1 MAEEKPFFDTAQQID
16 KNQIE
21 EYLKKILPKEPID
34 QDIDQINSE
43 LNYKKRNENIDKK
56 KVYNLTSAAKFVSPL
71 FGPLIR
77 GAEQQE
83 ILAEKVK
90 QQRGEEVNI
99 EDRII
104 VPKTKEDEIDFF
116 QDIEKG
122 AAGGS
127 AKAVSSILGWIT
139 LIPDYTLD
147 TTLTSK
153 LDSATRKFVYDH
165 GNPET
170 FAGKVTEII
179 SQYALPSTV
188 ALKIIQNVN
197 ALNKLG
203 ATARPFL
210 AYKYGETGVKIA
222 KYSGQ
227 GALALGAADLIAS
240 DPGRETLVFD
250 KVSEEG
256 KTGSDLAVARFINKL
271 RFGAEGTL
279 IGAAIPL
286 AGKPL
291 KDITVGALG
300 ITAKAVGAAAKVGDV
315 VLTNVSNILAKDP
328 YVIPSIAKG
337 ISKTADIVGELGTRI
352 VLPVFSGGKVS
363 PLVKGLPE
371 FSEWRKYSVQDINP
385 LKAALSKIDNKLAP
399 FRSLNKFTPE
409 AGKISEDAQLFLKEK
424 QTTINRFLENIERK
438 SYDLA
443 KSFESQYNTAKVSPA
458 SQDKY
463 LEDVLDY
470 VQGKIKIDSVQKE
483 LRLSAKLLSD
493 EILSTKKI
501 FTNLL
506 PEKDIKDIILKDL
519 RGYIKKSFGV
529 ITNPNYSVDPN
540 SKIFTD
546 AVGFVKKI
554 INKDRDLVSQAINR
568 FSNLTKDQAR
578 TEYAKELVFNILR
591 TGKVNSNDPMKALT
605 KIGKQININK
615 IINTGEE
622 LPSVIRKLLGEEKNL
637 RASVVNT
644 ISEMYTNVA
653 NKQMMD
659 QLADILV
666 QQGYLYKNASA
677 AKINGIFNPIKVSGN
692 GARKIEGI
700 GLLNTK
706 MNDLYGASDVVESL
720 INFKGPMDFI
730 IQSGVNNRIL
740 SIIPNLY
747 KGALKYFQGVQFGK
761 TVLSPET
768 TALNYAS
775 STFFLLPRGLI
786 GGRASLTESFK
797 MVVDDIFKNG
807 KTTAE
812 KEAKLLENIRE
823 GIRYGALDE
832 NVIVQQM
839 NQTLKYLK
847 EGKIANQEKILNFLE
862 KNPKLEFFKKT
873 YQGGDNIF
881 HWYGYNWYKS
891 WFSDF
896 VKKDINKVKEWYRT
910 VANSDFVEKN
920 LDGSKKTVDEAIKEM
935 SGWMVR
941 NTMPTYS
948 KASEAIQALKK
959 LPLGNFISFQAE
971 MLRTGFD
978 TMAISMREIASKD
991 PTLRSMGLR
1000 SLFGMYTAF
1009 GGLAYGAKKTY
1020 NAITGFT
1027 DEQIDAYRNNFAAS
1041 FQKNHDLI
1049 PITKMNDEGVFKIID
1064 LSNFNPYS
1072 ALQKPLVA
1080 AFNKAKEANLTNKG
1094 IFDSLMS
1101 VAFGGKNS
1109 VTGELFSSFIS
1120 TPIGAEKLLE
1130 ALEGRTVRGKIIWS
1144 ELDDFGDAFLKGF
1157 THVAKGIE
1165 PGFITTGRKLYYATT
1180 GEISPE
1186 GQSYDF
1192 TDVVLGISTGIKPQE
1207 VDLKKIMNFEINK
1220 YQSIPRKAFE
1230 GTSLYERDVKGKDV
1244 VEEFINIQR
1253 KAFYENKKFYEKIK
1267 AFEQLNMDAYDIKR
1281 SLRQEKESFSKT
1293 SNIVN
1298 GTFTPLDYSKEK
1310 FKKKIGAVEREYSKR
1325 GSVKDIMD
1333 EEYSLFPK
1341 YELDDIIFDLKGAD
1355 LNDIFPYDKKIEQP
1369 ITPTVPG
1376 PGISS
1381 LPQQSNIQTPPL
1393 PTTPQ
1398 PVATSNITS
1407 QINPTTKLTSVE
1419 SALLSP
1425 TEQAIRQTQRS
1436 WKEL

>member
-1 MAEEKPFFDTAQQID
+1 VAEEKPFFDIPQQIE
-16 KNQIE
+16 KNQIQ
-21 EYLKKILPKEPID
+21 EYLKKIFTKESID
-34 QDIDQINSE
+34 QDIDGINSE
-43 LNYKKRNENIDKK
+43 LNYKKQNENIDKK
-56 KVYNLTSAAKFVSPL
+56 KVYDPISAAKFISPL

-104 VPKTKEDEIDFF
+104 APKTKEDEIDFF

-122 AAGGS
+122 AVGGS
-127 AKAVSSILGWIT
+127 AKAVSSVTGWVT
-139 LIPDYTLD
+139 AGVDFAFD
-147 TTLTSK
+147 TSFTNK
-153 LDSATRKFVYDH
+153 LDSITRKFLNDH

-170 FAGKVTEII
+170 FVGNVTEIVT
-179 SQYALPSTV
+179 QYALPSTI
-188 ALKIIQNVN
+188 AFKMIQNAS

-240 DPGRETLVFD
+240 DPGRETLIFD
-250 KVSEEG
+250 KINEEG
-256 KTGSDLAVARFINKL
+256 KTGRDLAIARLSNKI
-271 RFGAEGTL
+271 RFGAEGAL

-300 ITAKAVGAAAKVGDV
+300 ITAKSIGAAAKVGDV
-315 VLTNVSNILAKDP
+315 VLTNITNVLAKDP

-337 ISKTADIVGELGTRI
+337 VSKTADIVGELGTRI
-352 VLPVFSGGKVS
+352 ILPIASVGKVS
-363 PLVKGLPE
+363 PLVKGLPK

-385 LKAALSKIDNKLAP
+385 LKAALAKIDNKLAP

-443 KSFESQYNTAKVSPA
+443 KSFESQYNKAKVSPA

-463 LEDVLDY
+463 LEDILDY

-501 FTNLL
+501 FADLL

-529 ITNPNYSVDPN
+529 ITNPNYSVDSN

-554 INKDRDLVSQAINR
+554 INKDRDLVSQSINR

-605 KIGKQININK
+605 EIGKQININK

-644 ISEMYTNVA
+644 VSDMYTNIA

-659 QLADILV
+659 QLSDILV

-700 GLLNTK
+700 GLLKTK
-706 MNDLYGASDVVESL
+706 MDDLYGAGDVVESL

-730 IQSGVNNRIL
+730 IQSGINNRIL

-797 MVVDDIFKNG
+797 MVVDDIFKSG

-847 EGKIANQEKILNFLE
+847 EGKIANQEKLLNFLE
-862 KNPKLEFFKKT
+862 KNPGLEFFKKT

-910 VANSDFVEKN
+910 VANSDFVERN

-1027 DEQIDAYRNNFAAS
+1027 DEQMDSYKNNFAAS

-1049 PITKMNDEGVFKIID
+1049 PITKMNDEGIFKIID

-1072 ALQKPLVA
+1072 ALQKPIVA
-1080 AFNKAKEANLTNKG
+1080 AINKSKEANLTNKG

-1130 ALEGRTVRGKIIWS
+1130 ALEGRTVRGKIIWN
-1144 ELDDFGDAFLKGF
+1144 ELDGFGDAFLKGF
-1157 THVAKGIE
+1157 AHVATGIE
-1165 PGFITTGRKLYYATT
+1165 PGFITTSRKLYYATT
-1180 GEISPE
+1180 GEISPQ

-1192 TDVVLGISTGIKPQE
+1192 TDVVLGVSTGIKPQE
-1207 VDLKKIMNFEINK
+1207 VDLKKLMGFAINNYK
-1220 YQSIPRKAFE
+1220 SIQSKSLE
-1230 GTSLYERDVKGKDV
+1230 GTKLYDKDV
-1244 VEEFINIQR
+1244 GGEDAKQEFINAQR
-1253 KAFYENKKFYEKIK
+1253 KAFYEKKKFYQKIK
-1267 AFEQLNMDAYDIKR
+1267 AYENLKMDLGDVED
-1281 SLRQEKESFSKT
+1281 SLRRSKESRSKI
-1293 SNIVN
+1293 SEIMD
-1298 GTFTPLDYSKEK
+1298 GSFTPLNYSKEK
-1310 FKKKIGAVEREYSKR
+1310 FQKKIDAIQRELDKR
-1325 GSVKDIMD
+1325 GLGNKKSINED
-1333 EEYSLFPK
+1333 YFFPQS
-1341 YELDDIIFDLKGAD
+1341 ELDDIISELEGAD
-1355 LNDIFPYDKKIEQP
+1355 LNDIFPYDKKIQKP
-1369 ITPTVPG
+1369 VTPVIPK
-1376 PGISS
+1376 PVSS
-1381 LPQQSNIQTPPL
+1381 LPQQKIQTPPL

-1398 PVATSNITS
+1398 PVATSNITP
-1407 QINPTTKLTSVE
+1407 QVNPTTKLTSVE

-1436 WKEL
+1436 

>member
-1 MAEEKPFFDTAQQID
+1 MAEEKPFFDIPQQIE
-16 KNQIE
+16 KNQIQ
-21 EYLKKILPKEPID
+21 EYLKKIFTKESID
-34 QDIDQINSE
+34 QDIDGINSE
-43 LNYKKRNENIDKK
+43 LNYKKQNENIDKK
-56 KVYNLTSAAKFVSPL
+56 KVYDPISAAKFISPL

-104 VPKTKEDEIDFF
+104 APKTKEDEIDFF

-122 AAGGS
+122 AVGGS
-127 AKAVSSILGWIT
+127 AKAVSSVTGWVT
-139 LIPDYTLD
+139 AGVDFAFD
-147 TTLTSK
+147 TSFTNK
-153 LDSATRKFVYDH
+153 LDSITRKFLNDH

-170 FAGKVTEII
+170 FVGNVTEIVT
-179 SQYALPSTV
+179 QYALPSTI
-188 ALKIIQNVN
+188 AFKMIQNAS

-240 DPGRETLVFD
+240 DPGRETLIFD
-250 KVSEEG
+250 KINEEG
-256 KTGSDLAVARFINKL
+256 KTGRDLAIARLSNKI
-271 RFGAEGTL
+271 RFGAEGAL

-300 ITAKAVGAAAKVGDV
+300 ITAKSIGAAAKVGDV
-315 VLTNVSNILAKDP
+315 VLTNITNVLAKDP

-337 ISKTADIVGELGTRI
+337 VSKTADIVGELGTRI
-352 VLPVFSGGKVS
+352 ILPIASVGKVS
-363 PLVKGLPE
+363 PLVKGLPK

-385 LKAALSKIDNKLAP
+385 LKAALAKIDNKLAP

-443 KSFESQYNTAKVSPA
+443 KSFESQYNKAKVSPA

-463 LEDVLDY
+463 LEDILDY

-501 FTNLL
+501 FADLL

-529 ITNPNYSVDPN
+529 ITNPNYSVDSN

-554 INKDRDLVSQAINR
+554 INKDRDLVSQSINR

-578 TEYAKELVFNILR
+578 TEFAKELVFNILR

-605 KIGKQININK
+605 EIGKQININK

-644 ISEMYTNVA
+644 VSDMYTNIA

-659 QLADILV
+659 QLSDILV

-700 GLLNTK
+700 GLLKTK
-706 MNDLYGASDVVESL
+706 MDDLYGAGDVVESL

-730 IQSGVNNRIL
+730 IQSGINNRIL

-797 MVVDDIFKNG
+797 MVVDDIFKSG

-847 EGKIANQEKILNFLE
+847 EGKIANQEKLLNFLE
-862 KNPKLEFFKKT
+862 KNPGLEFFKKT

-910 VANSDFVEKN
+910 VANSDFVERN

-1027 DEQIDAYRNNFAAS
+1027 DEQMDSYKNNFAAS

-1049 PITKMNDEGVFKIID
+1049 PITKMNDEGIFKIID

-1072 ALQKPLVA
+1072 ALQKPIVA
-1080 AFNKAKEANLTNKG
+1080 AINKSKEANLTNKG

-1130 ALEGRTVRGKIIWS
+1130 ALEGRTVRGKIIWN
-1144 ELDDFGDAFLKGF
+1144 ELDGFGDAFLKGF
-1157 THVAKGIE
+1157 AHVATGIE
-1165 PGFITTGRKLYYATT
+1165 PGFITTSRKLYYATT
-1180 GEISPE
+1180 GEISPQ

-1192 TDVVLGISTGIKPQE
+1192 TDVVLGVSTGIKPQE
-1207 VDLKKIMNFEINK
+1207 VDLKKLMGFAINNYK
-1220 YQSIPRKAFE
+1220 SIQSKSLE
-1230 GTSLYERDVKGKDV
+1230 GTKLYDKDV
-1244 VEEFINIQR
+1244 GGEDAKQEFINAQR
-1253 KAFYENKKFYEKIK
+1253 KAFYEKKKFYQKIK
-1267 AFEQLNMDAYDIKR
+1267 AYENLKMDLGDVED
-1281 SLRQEKESFSKT
+1281 SLRRSKESRSKI
-1293 SNIVN
+1293 SEIMD
-1298 GTFTPLDYSKEK
+1298 GSFTPLNYSKEK
-1310 FKKKIGAVEREYSKR
+1310 FQKKIDAIQRELDKR
-1325 GSVKDIMD
+1325 GLGNKKSINED
-1333 EEYSLFPK
+1333 YFFPQS
-1341 YELDDIIFDLKGAD
+1341 ELDDIISELEGAD
-1355 LNDIFPYDKKIEQP
+1355 LNDIFPYDKKIQKP
-1369 ITPTVPG
+1369 VTPVIPK
-1376 PGISS
+1376 PVSS
-1381 LPQQSNIQTPPL
+1381 LPQQKIQTPPL

-1398 PVATSNITS
+1398 PVATSNITP
-1407 QINPTTKLTSVE
+1407 QVNPTTKLTSVE

-1436 WKEL
+1436 

>member
-1 MAEEKPFFDTAQQID
+1 MAEEKPFFDTTQQID
-16 KNQIE
+16 RNQIE

-43 LNYKKRNENIDKK
+43 LNYKKNNENIDKK

-90 QQRGEEVNI
+90 QQRGEEVSI

-104 VPKTKEDEIDFF
+104 APKIKKDEIDFF

-122 AAGGS
+122 AVGGS
-127 AKAVSSILGWIT
+127 AKAVSSVIGWVT
-139 LIPDYTLD
+139 AGVDLSGYTNF
-147 TTLTSK
+147 TNK
-153 LDSATRKFVYDH
+153 LDSITRKFLNDH

-170 FAGKVTEII
+170 FAGNVTELVT
-179 SQYALPSTV
+179 QYALPSTI
-188 ALKIIQNVN
+188 AFKMIQNAS

-240 DPGRETLVFD
+240 DPGRETLIFD
-250 KVSEEG
+250 KINEEG
-256 KTGSDLAVARFINKL
+256 KTGRDLAIARLYNKVK
-271 RFGAEGTL
+271 FGAEGSL

-291 KDITVGALG
+291 KDITVGAFG
-300 ITAKAVGAAAKVGDV
+300 VTAKAVGAAAKVGDV
-315 VLTNVSNILAKDP
+315 VITNVSNIAAKDP

-352 VLPVFSGGKVS
+352 LLPAFSGGKVS
-363 PLVKGLPE
+363 PFVKGLPE

-385 LKAALSKIDNKLAP
+385 LKVALSKIDSKLSAP

-470 VQGKIKIDSVQKE
+470 IQGKIKIDSLPKE
-483 LRLSAKLLSD
+483 LRFYSKLLND
-493 EILSTKKI
+493 ELLSTKKI
-501 FTNLL
+501 FSDLL
-506 PEKDIKDIILKDL
+506 PEKEIKDIILKDL

-529 ITNPNYSVDPN
+529 ITNPNYSVDSN

-554 INKDRDLVSQAINR
+554 INKDRDRVSEAINR

-578 TEYAKELVFNILR
+578 TEYAKELVLNILR
-591 TGKVNSNDPMKALT
+591 TGKINSNDPIKAL
-605 KIGKQININK
+605 KEIGKQINFDK

-622 LPSVIRKLLGEEKNL
+622 LPSVIKKLLGEEKNL

-644 ISEMYTNVA
+644 VSEMYTNIA

-659 QLADILV
+659 QLSDILV

-677 AKINGIFNPIKVSGN
+677 ARINGILNPIKVSGN

-706 MNDLYGASDVVESL
+706 MNDLYGASDVIESL
-720 INFKGPMDFI
+720 INFKGPTDFI

-740 SIIPNLY
+740 SGVINAY

-797 MVVDDIFKNG
+797 MTVDDIFKG
-807 KTTAE
+807 GRTTAE
-812 KEAKLLENIRE
+812 KEAKLLESIRE

-832 NVIVQQM
+832 SVIVQQM
-839 NQTLKYLK
+839 NQTLKYLQ
-847 EGKIANQEKILNFLE
+847 EGKITNQEVLLNFLE
-862 KNPKLEFFKKT
+862 KNPTLEFFKKT

-896 VKKDINKVKEWYRT
+896 VKKDMNKVKEWYKT
-910 VANSDFVEKN
+910 VANSNFVEKN
-920 LDGSKKTVDEAIKEM
+920 LDGSKKTIDEAIKEM

-948 KASEAIQALKK
+948 KTPEVVQALKK

-971 MLRTGFD
+971 MLRTGFN
-978 TMAISMREIASKD
+978 TISISMREIASKD

-1000 SLFGMYTAF
+1000 SLFGMYTVF
-1009 GGLAYGAKKTY
+1009 GGLTYGAKKIY
-1020 NAITGFT
+1020 NSITGFT
-1027 DEQIDAYRNNFAAS
+1027 DEQIDAYRNNFAAEY
-1041 FQKNHDLI
+1041 QKNHDLI
-1049 PITKMNDEGVFKIID
+1049 PITKINDEGVFKIVD

-1072 ALQKPLVA
+1072 VLQKPIVA
-1080 AFNKAKEANLTNKG
+1080 AFNKSKEADLTNKN

-1109 VTGELFSSFIS
+1109 VMGELFSGFVA
-1120 TPIGAEKLLE
+1120 TPIGAERLIE
-1130 ALEGRTVRGKIIWS
+1130 AFKGKTDKGKIIWS
-1144 ELDDFGDAFLKGF
+1144 ELDGIGTAISKGF
-1157 THVAKGIE
+1157 FHLVKGIE
-1165 PGFITTGRKLYYATT
+1165 PGIITTGRKLDYAIT
-1180 GEISPE
+1180 GEVGPQ
-1186 GQSYDF
+1186 GQSYDL
-1192 TDVVLGISTGIKPQE
+1192 TDVVLGIVTGIKPQE

-1220 YQSIPRKAFE
+1220 YQSIPKKAFE

-1244 VEEFINIQR
+1244 IEEFINIQR

-1293 SNIVN
+1293 SNIIN

-1310 FKKKIGAVEREYSKR
+1310 FKKKIGAVEREYIKR

-1341 YELDDIIFDLKGAD
+1341 YELDDIIFNLKGAD

-1369 ITPTVPG
+1369 ITPNVSG

-1381 LPQQSNIQTPPL
+1381 LLQQKIQTPPL

-1398 PVATSNITS
+1398 PVATTNIAP

-1425 TEQAIRQTQRS
+1425 TEQIIRQSQRS
-1436 WKEL
+1436 

>member
-1 MAEEKPFFDTAQQID
+1 MAEEKPFFDIPQQLE

-21 EYLKKILPKEPID
+21 SYLKRILPKDPID
-34 QDIDQINSE
+34 EDIDQINSE
-43 LNYKKRNENIDKK
+43 LNSKKQNENIDKK
-56 KVYNLTSAAKFVSPL
+56 KVYDPISAAKLISPI
-71 FGPLIR
+71 FGPLFR
-77 GAEQQE
+77 AAEQQE

-90 QQRGEEVNI
+90 QQAGEEVKV
-99 EDRII
+99 EDRILA
-104 VPKTKEDEIDFF
+104 PKLKEDEIDFF
-116 QDIEKG
+116 RDIEKG
-122 AAGGS
+122 VATGG

-188 ALKIIQNVN
+188 ALKMIQNVN

-256 KTGSDLAVARFINKL
+256 KTGSDLAIARLTNKL
-271 RFGAEGTL
+271 RFGAEGAL
-279 IGAAIPL
+279 IGGIIPL

-337 ISKTADIVGELGTRI
+337 VSKTADIVGELGTRI
-352 VLPVFSGGKVS
+352 VLPIASVGKVS
-363 PLVKGLPE
+363 PFTKGLPK

-385 LKAALSKIDNKLAP
+385 LKAALAKIDNKLAP

-424 QTTINRFLENIERK
+424 QTTLNRFLENIEKR

-443 KSFESQYNTAKVSPA
+443 KSFQSQYNTAKVSPA

-470 VQGKIKIDSVQKE
+470 IQGKIKIDSLPKE
-483 LRLSAKLLSD
+483 LRFSAKLLND
-493 EILSTKKI
+493 ELLQTKKI
-501 FTNLL
+501 FTDLL
-506 PEKDIKDIILKDL
+506 PEKEIKNILLQDL

-546 AVGFVKKI
+546 AVGFVKKF

-578 TEYAKELVFNILR
+578 TEYAKELVLNMIR
-591 TGKVNSNDPMKALT
+591 IGKTNSNDPMKAL
-605 KIGKQININK
+605 KEIGKEINFNK

-644 ISEMYTNVA
+644 VSEMYTNIA

-659 QLADILV
+659 QLSDILV

-677 AKINGIFNPIKVSGN
+677 AKINGVFNPIKVSGN

-700 GLLNTK
+700 GLLKTK
-706 MNDLYGASDVVESL
+706 MDDLYGAGDVVESL

-730 IQSGVNNRIL
+730 IQSGINNRIL
-740 SIIPNLY
+740 SLIPNLY
-747 KGALKYFQGVQFGK
+747 KGTLKYFQGVQFGK

-797 MVVDDIFKNG
+797 MVVDDIFKSG

-832 NVIVQQM
+832 SVIVQQM

-847 EGKIANQEKILNFLE
+847 EGKIANQEKLLNFLE
-862 KNPKLEFFKKT
+862 KNPALEFFKKT

-896 VKKDINKVKEWYRT
+896 VKKDMNKVKEWYRT
-910 VANSDFVEKN
+910 VANSDFVERN

-948 KASEAIQALKK
+948 KASEAVQALKK

-1027 DEQIDAYRNNFAAS
+1027 DEQMDSYRNNFAAS

-1049 PITKMNDEGVFKIID
+1049 PITKMNDEGIFKIID

-1072 ALQKPLVA
+1072 ALQKPIA
-1080 AFNKAKEANLTNKG
+1080 AAINKSKEANLTNKN
-1094 IFDSLMS
+1094 IFDHLIN

-1130 ALEGRTVRGKIIWS
+1130 ALEGRTVRGKVIWS
-1144 ELDDFGDAFLKGF
+1144 ELDDFGAAFSKGF
-1157 THVAKGIE
+1157 THVATGVE
-1165 PGFITTGRKLYYATT
+1165 PGFITTGRKLYYAVT
-1180 GEISPE
+1180 GEVTPE

-1192 TDVVLGISTGIKPQE
+1192 TDVVLGVSTGIKPQE
-1207 VDLKKIMNFEINK
+1207 VDLKKLMNNEINK
-1220 YQSIPRKAFE
+1220 YQSISRKAFE
-1230 GTSLYERDVKGKDV
+1230 GTKLYNKDMGGSEAVK
-1244 VEEFINIQR
+1244 EFINIQR

-1267 AFEQLNMDAYDIKR
+1267 SYEILNMDIDDVQT
-1281 SLRQEKESFSKT
+1281 SLRKEKEPRKKTNEIMDGSF
-1293 SNIVN
+1293 V
-1298 GTFTPLDYSKEK
+1298 PLKYSKEK
-1310 FKKKIGAVEREYSKR
+1310 FQKKIDSIQRELDKR
-1325 GSVKDIMD
+1325 GGKKGINED
-1333 EEYSLFPK
+1333 YFFPQS
-1341 YELDDIIFDLKGAD
+1341 ELDDVISELEGAD
-1355 LNDIFPYDKKIEQP
+1355 LNDIFPYDKKIEKP
-1369 ITPTVPG
+1369 VVPVTPG

-1381 LPQQSNIQTPPL
+1381 LPQQNNIQTPPL

-1398 PVATSNITS
+1398 PVAAVNITP

-1425 TEQAIRQTQRS
+1425 AEQAIRQGQRS
-1436 WKEL
+1436 